1 MVRRREVPV
10 RIVDVAATVADFL
23 GIEPPAGNV
32 GNSMLPLLR
41 SRP

>member
-1 MVRRREVPV
+1 VRRREVPV
-10 RIVDVAATVADFL
+10 LRRTRLFR
-23 GIEPPAGNV
+23 E